1 MRRRLIGGEGAR
13 AARRRR
19 WQSLREKRRRGI
31 FLLPSLLTTANL
43 FSGFLAV
50 LLTANGRYA
59 DAAVAILVAI
69 LLDIL
74 DGKVARLTNTT
85 TQFGLEFDSLADIVS
100 FCVAPAFLLYAWALS
115 QLGRAAWLAAFL
127 FVICGAIRLARFNVY
142 AGLLDRR
149 FFVGLPTPAAAGLA
163 ASTVLLLADEDIAR
177 WGLLAISAATYVVA
191 VLMVSTFRYW
201 SFKEVDFSR
210 RHRLGI
216 LLLVVL
222 GVLIV
227 ATYHQLFLFA
237 LFGLYVLSGP
247 ARRLWVRKPESVPS
261 ADTERKEGQ

>member
-19 WQSLREKRRRGI
+19 WQSLREKRRRVI

-59 DAAVAILVAI
+59 DAAVAILAAI

-74 DGKVARLTNTT
+74 DGKV
-85 TQFGLEFDSLADIVS
+85 
-100 FCVAPAFLLYAWALS
+100 
-115 QLGRAAWLAAFL
+115 
-127 FVICGAIRLARFNVY
+127 ARFNVY

-163 ASTVLLLADEDIAR
+163 AASVLFLADEEIAR

-261 ADTERKEGQ
+261 GDTERKEGQ

>member
-59 DAAVAILVAI
+59 DAAVAILAAI

-85 TQFGLEFDSLADIVS
+85 TQFGLEFDSLADVVS

-115 QLGRAAWLAAFL
+115 QLGRAAWLPAL
-127 FVICGAIRLARFNVY
+127 PFVIFGALPLGRVY
-142 AGLLDRR
+142 
-149 FFVGLPTPAAAGLA
+149 
-163 ASTVLLLADEDIAR
+163 
-177 WGLLAISAATYVVA
+177 
-191 VLMVSTFRYW
+191 
-201 SFKEVDFSR
+201 
-210 RHRLGI
+210 
-216 LLLVVL
+216 VL
-222 GVLIV
+222 GRRPGRGG
-227 ATYHQLFLFA
+227 FL
-237 LFGLYVLSGP
+237 G
-247 ARRLWVRKPESVPS
+247 
-261 ADTERKEGQ
+261 

>member
-59 DAAVAILVAI
+59 DAAVAILAAI

-85 TQFGLEFDSLADIVS
+85 TQFGLEFDSLADV
-100 FCVAPAFLLYAWALS
+100 AFLLYAWALS

-127 FVICGAIRLARFNVY
+127 FVICGALRLARFNVY

-163 ASTVLLLADEDIAR
+163 ASTVLLLADADIAR

-191 VLMVSTFRYW
+191 VLMVSSFRYW

-237 LFGLYVLSGP
+237 LFWLYVLSGP
-247 ARRLWVRKPESVPS
+247 ARRLWVRKPESAPS
-261 ADTERKEGQ
+261 VDTERKEGQ